1 MRKVC
6 ELGRSMVEMLGVLA
20 IIGVL
25 SVGGIAGYSKAMM
38 KHKMNEH
45 RVMLNS
51 LINTLFMYAD
61 KVISFNNNST
71 ETVIISETFYK
82 SGLLPDDVRLYEHST
97 DYLRDVFNNS
107 IWLFTNPY
115 AKQVGMG
122 YTITGNE
129 TGREICVNLI
139 NVAKENSANLFQIL
153 SDKNDGNDNYTTHGR
168 YYGDKFCT
176 QDVSCIRNITFN
188 DIDILCNNCYDRSCR
203 FYTVIAY

>member
-1 MRKVC
+1 
-6 ELGRSMVEMLGVLA
+6 MVEMLGVLA

-25 SVGGIAGYSKAMM
+25 SVGGIAGYSKAML

-71 ETVIISETFYK
+71 ESVNISETFYK
-82 SGLLPDDVRLYEHST
+82 SGLLPDDVRLSEYT
-97 DYLRDVFNNS
+97 DYLKDVFNNS
-107 IWLFTNPY
+107 IWLYAYPY

-153 SDKNDGNDNYTTHGR
+153 SDKDDGNDNYTTHGR

-176 QDVSCIRNITFN
+176 QDVSCLRNITFN

-203 FYTVIAY
+203 FYTVITY